1 MTIQIETGTLNIPY
15 IYPMQILPK
24 HSLNVRK
31 RTLYLIALLFSC
43 IVVLQVECGSGSWDI
58 AVVFRYAISFVSNY
72 IVWVFLV
79 GYIYGSL
86 RSVQDGNKS
95 LGIRIAEFAIS
106 ILLLLLFHLLITNII
121 YYAYLVVATGFSAQE
136 IWSDFQP
143 YILASVLSRALD
155 LFIILILI
163 KLLEGYWTFQKQ
175 KLQVVSLENQLHL
188 SQLDALRVQLN
199 PHFLFNTLH
208 TLHSLIGYDDEKARS
223 MLIKVTSLMR
233 KTLDQRGK
241 HLISLGEELEYTQ
254 NYLDIEQERF
264 HDRLKVVLDIAE
276 EAKSIQIPALIL
288 QPLVE
293 NAFKHGI
300 SLIESNGEIHLSAKL
315 KNEQFILELRNTVAK
330 ETKLSKIPSSRLGL
344 NNVKNRLDQVYGDQ
358 YEFSKRRVEDQ
369 FIIRIT
375 LQNQKES

>member
-1 MTIQIETGTLNIPY
+1 
-15 IYPMQILPK
+15 
-24 HSLNVRK
+24 
-31 RTLYLIALLFSC
+31 
-43 IVVLQVECGSGSWDI
+43 
-58 AVVFRYAISFVSNY
+58 
-72 IVWVFLV
+72 
-79 GYIYGSL
+79 
-86 RSVQDGNKS
+86 
-95 LGIRIAEFAIS
+95 
-106 ILLLLLFHLLITNII
+106 
-121 YYAYLVVATGFSAQE
+121 
-136 IWSDFQP
+136 
-143 YILASVLSRALD
+143 
-155 LFIILILI
+155 
-163 KLLEGYWTFQKQ
+163 
-175 KLQVVSLENQLHL
+175 
-188 SQLDALRVQLN
+188 
-199 PHFLFNTLH
+199 
-208 TLHSLIGYDDEKARS
+208 LIGYDDEKARS

-315 KNEQFILELRNTVAK
+315 KNEQLILELRNTVAK

>member
-1 MTIQIETGTLNIPY
+1 
-15 IYPMQILPK
+15 
-24 HSLNVRK
+24 
-31 RTLYLIALLFSC
+31 
-43 IVVLQVECGSGSWDI
+43 
-58 AVVFRYAISFVSNY
+58 
-72 IVWVFLV
+72 VFLV

-315 KNEQFILELRNTVAK
+315 KNEQLILELRNTVAK